1 MFNHPSYASILAAA
15 EGLCLCSDAF
25 VQPPTRP
32 RHCLCCRAVLV
43 FNHPSYVDAAVMASL
58 FTPSGVS
65 KAGVAGIPF
74 IGLFGVALQVGWCGV
89 MAWW

>member
-1 MFNHPSYASILAAA
+1 M
-15 EGLCLCSDAF
+15 
-25 VQPPTRP
+25 
-32 RHCLCCRAVLV
+32 